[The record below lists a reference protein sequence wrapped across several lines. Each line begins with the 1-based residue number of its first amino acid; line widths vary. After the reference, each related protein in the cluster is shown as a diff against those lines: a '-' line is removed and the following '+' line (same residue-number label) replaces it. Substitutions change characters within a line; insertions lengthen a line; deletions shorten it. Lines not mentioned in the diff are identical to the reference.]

1 MITPE
6 DNELLTKV
14 GPGTKMGELLRRY
27 WHPIAASD
35 EMTPRPTKAVRILGE
50 TLVLFRDAL
59 GNLGL
64 IGDRCPHRR
73 ASLLFGMPDG
83 DGLRCAYHGWRFDRA
98 GQCTDMPGEPL
109 RAAEKRRVSIASY
122 PVEELGGLIFAY
134 LGPRPVPR
142 LPRWGLLA
150 ESGLPRDIVTIDVPC
165 NWLQI
170 MENSIDRLHFE
181 WLHIR
186 FHNFA
191 LAQSG
196 QEPRADPS
204 REIASQRLADTYEET
219 EYGFAKR
226 TSFRRPDGSERSAIL
241 PFVFPT
247 GGQTGLPRAPCLQ
260 LRTPIDDE
268 NTRQYFYTLYD
279 LEIEMKA
286 RLRSQ
291 LGDEILDGKRVQH
304 LQIPPPPLGEPNY
317 SLLLSNVYQ
326 DVSIVMSQGC
336 IHDRSQ
342 EQPGSSDKGVML
354 YRSLLRRELAKLSDG
369 KDPINVF
376 REPSPNNRIELPR
389 RPKDGVSSLYPR
401 AAGRPSGNVQLWSP
415 FLSQIER
422 LGIDLNEVLFGAG
435 SPPP

>member
-1 MITPE
+1 MRPA
-6 DNELLTKV
+6 DNELFTRV
-14 GPGTKMGELLRRY
+14 GPGTKMGKLLRRY

-35 EMTPRPTKAVRILGE
+35 EMTRPTKAVRILGE
-50 TLVLFRDAL
+50 SLVLFRDAL
-59 GNLGL
+59 GGFGL
-64 IGDRCPHRR
+64 LGDRCPHRR

-83 DGLRCAYHGWRFDRA
+83 DGLRCAYHGWRFDRT
-98 GQCTDMPGEPL
+98 GQCTDMPGEPP
-109 RAAEKRRVSIASY
+109 RAAQKRCVSIASY

-134 LGPRPVPR
+134 LGPHPAPR

-150 ESGLPRDIVTIDVPC
+150 EVGLPRDIVTIDVPC

-181 WLHIR
+181 WLHVR

-191 LAQSG
+191 LAQCG
-196 QEPRADPS
+196 QEPRADLS
-204 REIASQRLADTYEET
+204 HEIASQRLTDTYEET

-226 TSFRRPDGSERSAIL
+226 TSFRRPDGSERSAVL

-304 LQIPPPPLGEPNY
+304 LRIPPPPPSEPDY

-326 DVSIVMSQGC
+326 DISIVMSQGR

-342 EQPGSSDKGVML
+342 ELPGSSDKGVML
-354 YRSLLRRELAKLSDG
+354 YRSLLRRELAKLSEG
-369 KDPINVF
+369 KDLINVF
-376 REPSPNNRIELPR
+376 REPFPNDRIELPR
-389 RPKDGVSSLYPR
+389 KPKDGVSSLYPR

-415 FLSQIER
+415 FLSQVER
-422 LGIDLNEVLFGAG
+422 VGIDPSEVLFGAG
-435 SPPP
+435 APSP

>member
-1 MITPE
+1 
-6 DNELLTKV
+6 
-14 GPGTKMGELLRRY
+14 
-27 WHPIAASD
+27 
-35 EMTPRPTKAVRILGE
+35 
-50 TLVLFRDAL
+50 
-59 GNLGL
+59 
-64 IGDRCPHRR
+64 
-73 ASLLFGMPDG
+73 MPDG

-98 GQCTDMPGEPL
+98 GQCTDMPGEPP

-291 LGDEILDGKRVQH
+291 LGDEILDGKRVQY

-376 REPSPNNRIELPR
+376 REPSPNDRIELPR

-435 SPPP
+435 SSPP

>member
-1 MITPE
+1 M
-6 DNELLTKV
+6 
-14 GPGTKMGELLRRY
+14 
-27 WHPIAASD
+27 
-35 EMTPRPTKAVRILGE
+35 RILGE

-59 GNLGL
+59 GNFGL

-98 GQCTDMPGEPL
+98 GQCTDMPGEPP
-109 RAAEKRRVSIASY
+109 RAAEKRRVSITSY

-134 LGPRPVPR
+134 LGPGPTPR
-142 LPRWGLLA
+142 LPRWELLA

-204 REIASQRLADTYEET
+204 REIASHRLADTYEET

-226 TSFRRPDGSERSAIL
+226 TSFRRPDGLERSAIL

-260 LRTPIDDE
+260 LRTPIDDD

-291 LGDEILDGKRVQH
+291 LGDEILDGNRVQH

-326 DVSIVMSQGC
+326 DVSIVLSQGR

-376 REPSPNNRIELPR
+376 RGPFPNDRIELPR
-389 RPKDGVSSLYPR
+389 RSKDGVSSLYPR

-435 SPPP
+435 

>member
-1 MITPE
+1 
-6 DNELLTKV
+6 
-14 GPGTKMGELLRRY
+14 
-27 WHPIAASD
+27 
-35 EMTPRPTKAVRILGE
+35 
-50 TLVLFRDAL
+50 
-59 GNLGL
+59 
-64 IGDRCPHRR
+64 
-73 ASLLFGMPDG
+73 
-83 DGLRCAYHGWRFDRA
+83 
-98 GQCTDMPGEPL
+98 
-109 RAAEKRRVSIASY
+109 
-122 PVEELGGLIFAY
+122 
-134 LGPRPVPR
+134 
-142 LPRWGLLA
+142 
-150 ESGLPRDIVTIDVPC
+150 
-165 NWLQI
+165 

-186 FHNFA
+186 FHSFA

-291 LGDEILDGKRVQH
+291 LSDEILDGKRVQH
-304 LQIPPPPLGEPNY
+304 LQIPPPPPGEPDY

-326 DVSIVMSQGC
+326 DVSIVMSQGR

-342 EQPGSSDKGVML
+342 ELPGRSDKGVML

-376 REPSPNNRIELPR
+376 RGPSPNDRIELPR
-389 RPKDGVSSLYPR
+389 KPKDGVSSLYPR

-415 FLSQIER
+415 FLSQLER

-435 SPPP
+435 SPPPDEGGATAGQVPFGGFGIASCAPSRGTQNEPDDV